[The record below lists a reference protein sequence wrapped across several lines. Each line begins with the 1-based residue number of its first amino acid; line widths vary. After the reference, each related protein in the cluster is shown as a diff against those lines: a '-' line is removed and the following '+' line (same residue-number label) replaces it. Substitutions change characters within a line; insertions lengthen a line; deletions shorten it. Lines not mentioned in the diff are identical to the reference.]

1 MTLTQLEYVLA
12 LNKHKNFKK
21 AAEACHITQP
31 TLSMQVQKL
40 EEDLGLI
47 IFDRSK
53 SPIVATLKGK
63 IFIDQAKIVLGE
75 SKKLK
80 DIALKTIDPLKG
92 ELRVGIIPTLAPY
105 LIPLFLDNFL
115 KKYPHINLII
125 NEFQTHEIINLLE
138 NDQLDL
144 GLLVTP
150 LEKTNFFERVLFYEP
165 FLAYFSPQNELLKKK
180 KINKDDLKNEKVWV
194 LAEGHCFRNQTLD
207 ICTRNLNKNY
217 QNIIFEGG
225 QLETLKNLVKRN
237 NGLTLVPY
245 LSTHYS
251 KELDLIRPFSGQVPT
266 REVSIV
272 VNRFFHKEEMVDVL
286 EEEILAVLPE
296 GIESKK
302 SKKIKVIKI

>member
-1 MTLTQLEYVLA
+1 M
-12 LNKHKNFKK
+12 
-21 AAEACHITQP
+21 
-31 TLSMQVQKL
+31 
-40 EEDLGLI
+40 
-47 IFDRSK
+47 
-53 SPIVATLKGK
+53 
-63 IFIDQAKIVLGE
+63 
-75 SKKLK
+75 
-80 DIALKTIDPLKG
+80 
-92 ELRVGIIPTLAPY
+92 
-105 LIPLFLDNFL
+105 
-115 KKYPHINLII
+115 II

-180 KINKDDLKNEKVWV
+180 KINKDDLKNQKVWV
-194 LAEGHCFRNQTLD
+194 LAEGHCFRNQTL
-207 ICTRNLNKNY
+207 
-217 QNIIFEGG
+217 NIIFEGG

-245 LSTHYS
+245 LSTQYS